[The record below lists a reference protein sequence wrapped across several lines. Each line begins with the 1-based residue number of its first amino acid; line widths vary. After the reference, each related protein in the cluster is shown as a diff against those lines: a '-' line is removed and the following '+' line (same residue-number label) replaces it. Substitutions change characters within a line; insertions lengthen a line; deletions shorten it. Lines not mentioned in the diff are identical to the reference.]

1 MRAEHDAMMVVR
13 AELCERLESLQRL
26 SRRPSDGDFARS
38 VRSIR
43 QLAALYGLTPVARL
57 ADAMERA
64 VAEDGASACPTSLY
78 LDRLRDAIGCE
89 NGDET
94 VSQAMIASVSVRL
107 GA

>member
-1 MRAEHDAMMVVR
+1 MRAEHDAMTTVR

-26 SRRPSDGDFARS
+26 SRLQSGRDVAQS
-38 VRSIR
+38 VQSIR
-43 QLAALYGLTPVARL
+43 RLAAAYGLTAVVRL

-64 VAEDGASACPTSLY
+64 ATEDEASACPTSLF
-78 LDRLRDAIGCE
+78 LDRLHDAIGCE
-89 NGDET
+89 SSDEA